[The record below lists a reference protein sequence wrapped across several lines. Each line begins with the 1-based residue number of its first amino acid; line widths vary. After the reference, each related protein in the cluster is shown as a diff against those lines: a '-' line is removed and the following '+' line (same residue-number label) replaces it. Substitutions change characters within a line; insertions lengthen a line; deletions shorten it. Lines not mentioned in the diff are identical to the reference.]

1 MTAQNKQIIQFAVI
15 ALVIYAVWSYY
26 FNREEIKKDKP
37 FTKGYSVEQ
46 IEMRMTNEDGELS
59 TKFKSPSLIRYT
71 DSPVLFIDSPIV
83 WTYEN
88 NKEHWLIK
96 ANKAEL
102 NTQTNKVELLDS
114 VNAHSLDEKEP
125 MVFITEN
132 LILDLSSKKAQTSD
146 GISIQQA
153 QSSMQGQIAHIDLKN
168 KIIEVNNNVKAVYKS
183 IK

>member
-1 MTAQNKQIIQFAVI
+1 MTAQNKQIALFAVI
-15 ALVIYAVWSYY
+15 ALVVYAVWSYY

-37 FTKGYSVEQ
+37 FTKGYSIEQ
-46 IEMRMTNEDGELS
+46 IEMRMTNADGEIS

-102 NTQTNKVELLDS
+102 NTQTNKVELLDD
-114 VNAHSLDEKEP
+114 VNAYSLDEKES
-125 MVFITEN
+125 MVFTTKN
-132 LILDLSSKKAQTSD
+132 LMLDLSSKKAQTSA
-146 GISIQQA
+146 GISMQQA
-153 QSSMQGQIAHIDLKN
+153 QLSMKGQIAHIDLKN

-183 IK
+183 NK

>member
-1 MTAQNKQIIQFAVI
+1 MTAQNKQIALFAVI

-71 DSPVLFIDSPIV
+71 DSPVLYIDAPVV

-88 NKEHWLIK
+88 NREHWLIK

-102 NTQTNKVELLDS
+102 NTQTNQVELLDN
-114 VNAHSLDEKEP
+114 VNARSLDEKEP
-125 MVFITEN
+125 IVFVTKN
-132 LILDLSSKKAQTSD
+132 LMLDLTSKKAQTSD
-146 GISIQQA
+146 GISMQQA
-153 QSSMQGQIAHIDLKN
+153 QSSMQGQVAHIDLKN
-168 KIIEVNNNVKAVYKS
+168 KIIEVNNNVKAIYKS